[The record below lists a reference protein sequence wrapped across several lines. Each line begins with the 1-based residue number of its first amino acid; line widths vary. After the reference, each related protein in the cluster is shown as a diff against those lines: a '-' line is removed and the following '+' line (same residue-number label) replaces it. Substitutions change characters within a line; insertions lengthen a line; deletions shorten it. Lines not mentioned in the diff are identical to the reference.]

1 MKAIS
6 LSLLAA
12 LFLYGCSSDE
22 SSRQAPMAGDATGSN
37 NDVIGPADVAT
48 DPVSYS
54 QVRTDSAWNTYWN
67 GRWYYFESRENQRK
81 FESSPTSYVREDGRV
96 QQERY
101 KVRPHDVR

>member
-1 MKAIS
+1 MKALS
-6 LSLLAA
+6 LSLLTA

-22 SSRQAPMAGDATGSN
+22 SSREKPMAGDPSGSN
-37 NDVIGPADVAT
+37 EVAT
-48 DPVSYS
+48 DPVSTAE
-54 QVRTDSAWNTYWN
+54 VRTDSAWNTYWN